1 MKKALALVLAAVLA
15 MGALAGCNNS
25 GNNGGSQAAGLP
37 KNVEIMVPAK
47 AGGGT
52 DVMARALATEV
63 AAQAG
68 STMTIINNSDGNGV
82 VACETARAAKDD
94 GSTLLQFHT
103 TMLIKTATG
112 IYDKSAAEDFKVIAV
127 SKPAE
132 AVSYVLCTNADSEWD
147 TLDKFLAYAKENE
160 VKMGV
165 ETGGMVHILTGIL
178 AGATGTKLKYVDAG
192 TDTEKMQALVGHTI
206 DAVLVNVNQASQYI
220 EAGKVNGLAV
230 VGDGKKET
238 RSSVLPDIK
247 NFEEL
252 GVEGVTWSMYNFIL
266 GPKSMSDDLAKK
278 IHDLYQAAAET
289 ENVNKILEPAGMAMH
304 FMAYEEGPAA
314 LRAMQETLNK
324 VVEELGLKQ

>member
-1 MKKALALVLAAVLA
+1 MKKIIAVVLAAVLTA
-15 MGALAGCNNS
+15 GMLAGCGNS
-25 GNNGGSQAAGLP
+25 NNGGSTNTLP

-52 DVMARALATEV
+52 DVMARALANEV
-63 AAQAG
+63 MAKSG
-68 STMTIINNSDGNGV
+68 STLTIINNSDGNGV
-82 VACETARAAKDD
+82 VACETARNAKND

-103 TMLIKTATG
+103 TMLIKTASG

-127 SKPAE
+127 SRPTE
-132 AVSYVLCTNADSEWD
+132 AVSYVLCTKSDSQWD

-178 AGATGTKLKYVDAG
+178 SNAAGIKVKYVDAG
-192 TDTEKMQALVGHTI
+192 TDTEKMQALVGGTI

-220 EAGKVNGLAV
+220 EAGKVIGLAV

-247 NFEEL
+247 NFEEQ

-266 GPKSMSDDLAKK
+266 APKTMSDELAKN
-278 IHDLYQAAAET
+278 IHDLYAAAAES
-289 ENVNKILEPAGMAMH
+289 EAVNKVLEPAGMAMR
-304 FMAYEEGPAA
+304 FMSYEEGPEAI
-314 LRAMQETLNK
+314 RKMQETLNK
-324 VVEELGLKQ
+324 VVEQLGLKQ